1 MRTHGAHVFTS
12 QYSFWLLR
20 IEFSFLCELKR
31 IEETLGLGDLGNF
44 WRSLTEKFCFSYTYL
59 ILLNICVS
67 SGTVNTFW
75 ELDCLSSILLR
86 VCVCVCVCV
95 LVAYLCPTLRHPMDC
110 SLPGFSVC
118 GISQARMLEWVAI
131 FFSGDLPNPGTEP
144 RPPALQADSL
154 LSEPPG
160 RPTL

>member
-95 LVAYLCPTLRHPMDC
+95 SRLLVSNSSPPHGLC
-110 SLPGFSVC
+110 VC
-118 GISQARMLEWVAI
+118 VCVSRLLV
-131 FFSGDLPNPGTEP
+131 SNSS
-144 RPPALQADSL
+144 PPHGL
-154 LSEPPG
+154 
-160 RPTL
+160 